1 MRQITKTQKISIFLI
16 IANLIMISVL
26 CFWYSSIWSSVYK
39 ITEKK
44 TLIKGEAF
52 VTESLTDL
60 KKQKNTANEMIDF
73 FEAISI
79 DKENVV
85 GFIELLEKM
94 AEKSGT
100 LIDIQTVNL
109 ANSFQEDNKSLDSLK
124 VNLQVRG
131 SWKQVMNFILMLE
144 NNPYYLVIENTR
156 INSINDDGFSG
167 WSAMISLVGVI
178 N

>member
-1 MRQITKTQKISIFLI
+1 MRQITKTQKISILLI
-16 IANLIMISVL
+16 ITNLIVVSIL
-26 CFWYSSIWSSVYK
+26 CFWYSSIWSSVSD

-44 TLIKGEAF
+44 TLIKGEDF

-60 KKQKNTANEMIDF
+60 KKQKNVANEMIDF
-73 FEAISI
+73 FEAIAI

-94 AEKSGT
+94 AKKSGT

-109 ANSFQEDNKSLDSLK
+109 ANSFQEDDKSLDSLK

-131 SWKQVMNFILMLE
+131 SWKQIMNFILMLE
-144 NNPYYLVIENTR
+144 NNPYYLVIENIK
-156 INSINDDGFSG
+156 INSVNDGEFSG
-167 WSAMISLVGVI
+167 WSATISLVGVI